1 MNAAARALTAGNLAP
16 AGAGFRTI
24 TISSQMLGLILL
36 VIAVLA
42 SAVAV
47 VYVKNLDRQLF
58 GDLQTLKQTRSDL
71 HVQYGQLLLEQNTLA
86 APARVQAVAQKQ
98 LGMSI
103 PATKDISVVT
113 LTSPVQGPSV
123 ND

>member
-1 MNAAARALTAGNLAP
+1 MNAAARALAEGSLVSTASRQFIL
-16 AGAGFRTI
+16 
-24 TISSQMLGLILL
+24 SSQVLGMILL

-58 GDLQTLKQTRSDL
+58 IELQTLKQTHDNIG
-71 HVQYGQLLLEQNTLA
+71 VEYGQLLLEQNTWA
-86 APARVQAVAQKQ
+86 APARVQVIAQRQ
-98 LGMSI
+98 LGMGI

-113 LTSPVQGPSV
+113 LTSHA
-123 ND
+123 

>member
-1 MNAAARALTAGNLAP
+1 MNAAARALAGGTLAP
-16 AGAGFRTI
+16 AGVRII
-24 TISSQMLGLILL
+24 TISSQTLGLILL

-58 GDLQTLKQTRSDL
+58 GDLQSLRQARDSL
-71 HVQYGQLLLEQNTLA
+71 HVQYGQFLLEQNTLA
-86 APARVQAVAQKQ
+86 TPARVQAIAQQQ

-103 PATKDISVVT
+103 PATKDINVVN
-113 LTSPVQGPSV
+113 LTSPAQGSSM

>member
-1 MNAAARALTAGNLAP
+1 MNAAARALAEGTLAP
-16 AGAGFRTI
+16 AGVRTI
-24 TISSQMLGLILL
+24 AISSQMLGLILL
-36 VIAVLA
+36 VVAVLA

-58 GDLQTLKQTRSDL
+58 GQLQTLKQTRDGL
-71 HVQYGQLLLEQNTLA
+71 HVEYGQLLLEQNTLA
-86 APARVQAVAQKQ
+86 TPARVQAIAQRQ
-98 LGMSI
+98 LGMGI

-113 LTSPVQGPSV
+113 TTSPVQGPSV